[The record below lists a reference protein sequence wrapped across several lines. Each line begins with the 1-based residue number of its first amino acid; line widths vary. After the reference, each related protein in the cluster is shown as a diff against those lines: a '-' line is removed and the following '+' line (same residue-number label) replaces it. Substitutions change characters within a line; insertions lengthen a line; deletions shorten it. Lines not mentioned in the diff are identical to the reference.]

1 MFLEKTSLLL
11 VGVVALL
18 SACSGESIEEQIHT
32 HLEEAVTLEEG
43 FKSQQSEITAL
54 EKQEQEIYS
63 QIIDLGMDDLDEI
76 TKLSQD
82 ALVIIDERKE
92 ELIIE
97 KESIASAQEEF
108 QSIEELIEGIEEE
121 ALKTKGEEMFQTMTS
136 RYAAYEELYAAYTD
150 SLELEKELYT
160 MLQDEELEQE
170 ALNEHIAKI
179 NESYETIL
187 AANDQFNEHTIAYNE
202 LKKEFYEAADM
213 NVTFE
218 EET

>member
-1 MFLEKTSLLL
+1 MFLKKTSLLL

-18 SACSGESIEEQIHT
+18 SACSGESVEEQIHT
-32 HLEEAVTLEEG
+32 HLEETVTLEEG
-43 FKSQQSEITAL
+43 FKSQQGEITDL

-82 ALVIIDERKE
+82 ALTIIDERKE

-121 ALKTKGEEMFQTMTS
+121 ALKSKGKEMYETMMS
-136 RYAAYEELYAAYTD
+136 RYAAYEELYAAYMD
-150 SLELEKELYT
+150 SLEFEKELYT

-187 AANDQFNEHTIAYNE
+187 AANDQFNKHTIAYNE

-213 NVTFE
+213 NVSFE
-218 EET
+218 EEA

>member
-1 MFLEKTSLLL
+1 MSLKKISLLL
-11 VGVVALL
+11 IGFIVLL
-18 SACSGESIEEQIHT
+18 SACSSESVEEQIHT

-76 TKLSQD
+76 TKLSED
-82 ALVIIDERKE
+82 ALTIIDERE
-92 ELIIE
+92 EKLNIE

-121 ALKTKGEEMFQTMTS
+121 AVKTTGEEMFQTMMS
-136 RYAAYEELYAAYTD
+136 RYAAYEELYAAYTE
-150 SLELEKELYT
+150 SLGFEKELYT

-202 LKKEFYEAADM
+202 LKKEFYEAANM

-218 EET
+218 EEA

>member
-1 MFLEKTSLLL
+1 MFLKRTSLLL
-11 VGVVALL
+11 VGIVALL
-18 SACSGESIEEQIHT
+18 SACSGESVEEKIHT
-32 HLEEAVTLEEG
+32 HLEEAVILEEG

-82 ALVIIDERKE
+82 ALAIIDEREE
-92 ELIIE
+92 ELNIE
-97 KESIASAQEEF
+97 KESITNAQEEF

-121 ALKTKGEEMFQTMTS
+121 AVKTKGEEMFQTMMS
-136 RYAAYEELYAAYTD
+136 RYAAYEELYAAYTE
-150 SLELEKELYT
+150 SLGFEKELYT
-160 MLQDEELEQE
+160 MLQDEELEQGV
-170 ALNEHIAKI
+170 LNEHIAKI

-218 EET
+218 EEA